1 MRVRGLLKK
10 ALSFAGHDVIVR
22 LESAVKKALDETQLL
37 FDSLMQEYFD

>member
-22 LESAVKKALDETQLL
+22 LEFVEAMKEWQKI
-37 FDSLMQEYFD
+37 